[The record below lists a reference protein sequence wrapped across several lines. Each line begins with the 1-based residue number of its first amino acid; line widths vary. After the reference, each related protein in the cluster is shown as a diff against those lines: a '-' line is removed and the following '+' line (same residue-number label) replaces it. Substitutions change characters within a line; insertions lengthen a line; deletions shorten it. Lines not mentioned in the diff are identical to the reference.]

1 MLKILKYIYSI
12 WIAITFIVIT
22 FPMLFCYLFLF
33 LVPYKY
39 QIIGVYYI
47 NRTFLYFWS
56 LIVGLFYKIKGTE
69 NISKNQTYIVVS
81 NHVNVI
87 DVAAISCGLRVY
99 AKPLVKKELT
109 KIPGIGQL
117 FSLMCLTVDRSNK
130 ESRHAS
136 KVKMLSD
143 LKQGIS
149 IFIFPEGTRN
159 KSKEPLLSFYDGA
172 FELAIEAQVP
182 IIPAIQLNTRKL
194 NPNSSILFR
203 PGIVELVHLPS
214 ISTIGL
220 TLNNL
225 KELKEKTHAIM
236 YDFIKKHD
244 ANFSDIK

>member
-12 WIAITFIVIT
+12 WLAITFVIIT
-22 FPMLFCYLFLF
+22 FPMVICYVFML

-39 QIIGVYYI
+39 QIVGVYYI
-47 NRTFLYFWS
+47 NRTFIFCWS
-56 LIVGLFYKIKGTE
+56 IIVGVFYKIKGKE
-69 NISKNQTYIVVS
+69 NIKKNQTYIVVS
-81 NHVNVI
+81 NHVNMMDI
-87 DVAAISCGLRVY
+87 ASISCGLRIF

-117 FSLMCLTVDRSNK
+117 FSLMCLTVDRSSK

-159 KSKEPLLSFYDGA
+159 NSKEPLLPFFDGA
-172 FELAIEAQVP
+172 FELAIESQLP

-194 NPNSSILFR
+194 NPNNSILFR
-203 PGIVELVHLPS
+203 PGIIELVHLPS

-220 TLNNL
+220 TKNNL
-225 KELKEKTHAIM
+225 QELKEKVRTIM
-236 YDFIKKHD
+236 YDFIKKND
-244 ANFSDIK
+244 ENFR